1 MAAKYSQG
9 GARPSRLFGGKCSRA
24 HDRAG
29 PVKSPELKPLRDR
42 AGPVLDP
49 SRQMGNGPATA
60 PSDLKGP

>member
-1 MAAKYSQG
+1 MNGIHVNGYNQCANKSQ
-9 GARPSRLFGGKCSRA
+9 
-24 HDRAG
+24 
-29 PVKSPELKPLRDR
+29 SPELKPLRDR